1 MANIVFY
8 SLSPAL
14 RMQRRLRVILPDS
27 RRNDTNLP
35 WLLLLHSAGADGS
48 RWLRMTRA
56 EYYAEAK
63 GIALVLSDGD
73 NGYYTDMYHG
83 YAYYTYLTED
93 VEADV
98 LRNFPSLSR
107 DPQRRYVA
115 GFEIGGFGA
124 LKYALDFP
132 DRFRAA
138 GSFAGG
144 LDPQSLDPDYCVLAF
159 GSYKQAWQTEND
171 LFNCLRTALTD
182 DARLPD
188 LYFSRRQQD
197 YLYTVT
203 DQATVSDRVTDP
215 DCVTNPNYA
224 AARDGDVASDSAMTS
239 GHTIRVGRL
248 NFNSADPWSFADRSL
263 AWFLDRICPDR
274 ARLFTPSADFAEWDP
289 TVTMSAAS
297 PAADNSAI
305 SLPDSLAKE

>member
-1 MANIVFY
+1 MANIIFH

-14 RMQRRLRVILPDS
+14 HTQRRLRVILPDS

-35 WLLLLHSAGADGS
+35 WLLLLHGAGADGS

-63 GIALVLSDGD
+63 GIALVLPDGD
-73 NGYYTDMYHG
+73 NGYYTDMRHG
-83 YAYYTYLTED
+83 YKYYTYLSED

-132 DRFRAA
+132 DHFRAA

-144 LDPQSLDPDYCVLAF
+144 LDPQSLDPDYCVLTF
-159 GSYKQAWQTEND
+159 GSYKQAWQAEND
-171 LFNCLRTALTD
+171 LFNRLRTALTD
-182 DARLPD
+182 DTRLPD
-188 LYFSRRQQD
+188 LYISRREQD
-197 YLYTVT
+197 YLYTVP
-203 DQATVSDRVTDP
+203 DRDF
-215 DCVTNPNYA
+215 
-224 AARDGDVASDSAMTS
+224 ASDNAMTS
-239 GHTIRVGRL
+239 GHTIKVSRFD
-248 NFNSADPWSFADRSL
+248 FNSADPWSFADRSL

-274 ARLFTPSADFAEWDP
+274 AQLFTP
-289 TVTMSAAS
+289 
-297 PAADNSAI
+297 PAAADCPDDCHTDCSD
-305 SLPDSLAKE
+305 DSLADCPTGKPTKE